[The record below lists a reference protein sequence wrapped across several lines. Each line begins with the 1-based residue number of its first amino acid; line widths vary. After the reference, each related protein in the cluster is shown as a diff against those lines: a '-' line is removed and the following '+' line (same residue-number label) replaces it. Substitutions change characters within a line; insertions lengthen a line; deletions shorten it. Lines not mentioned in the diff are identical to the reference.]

1 MFNEYLA
8 IIDTR
13 AQMNFFEFT
22 KKLEIKASYVSQ
34 LLQVTL
40 NARIMDVSKFLQL
53 LLSYNVDLTLLMPW
67 FCPGP

>member
-13 AQMNFFEFT
+13 AQMKFFEFT

-40 NARIMDVSKFLQL
+40 NDRIMDVSKFLQL
-53 LLSYNVDLTLLMPW
+53 PLSYNVDLTLLMP
-67 FCPGP
+67 